1 MQGEVEG
8 NYYIGKKYLLT
19 DAFRPNYIPGLCPHK
34 FLYVWLDLVL
44 PDTNTDKSL
53 GWMYW
58 LPNPLLPFIWF
69 RVALPREHPSLLVEE
84 CEVGGN

>member
-1 MQGEVEG
+1 M
-8 NYYIGKKYLLT
+8 
-19 DAFRPNYIPGLCPHK
+19 
-34 FLYVWLDLVL
+34 DLVL

-84 CEVGGN
+84 YEVGGN